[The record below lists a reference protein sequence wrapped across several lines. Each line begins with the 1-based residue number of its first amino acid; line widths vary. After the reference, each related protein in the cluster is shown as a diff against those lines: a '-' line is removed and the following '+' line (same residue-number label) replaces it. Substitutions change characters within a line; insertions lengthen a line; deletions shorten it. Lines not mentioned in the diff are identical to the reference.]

1 MHRFK
6 CTSTKPILP
15 SVDATTFPPRSPPEV
30 PPTRN
35 SPKKLQSTS
44 HHAMNLVWF
53 LTPALQITEY
63 HITKPSPAERLA
75 HEWAILFPV
84 SIRALFVEKVSLHW
98 EQQTKNRLLEKFIKS
113 TKYNIYRALY
123 LTQYLYLYN
132 NNFFRIFLLHF
143 SNFQNIII
151 FLVSIRD

>member
-1 MHRFK
+1 MHRSK

-15 SVDATTFPPRSPPEV
+15 SVDATTIPPRSPPEV

-35 SPKKLQSTS
+35 SPKKSPSTS

-53 LTPALQITEY
+53 LTLALIKMDQ
-63 HITKPSPAERLA
+63 HIQPSPATERLA
-75 HEWAILFPV
+75 HEWAILIPV

-98 EQQTKNRLLEKFIKS
+98 EQQTKYWLLEKFIKS
-113 TKYNIYRALY
+113 TKYYIYRALY

-132 NNFFRIFLLHF
+132 NNFLWIFCYI
-143 SNFQNIII
+143 FQT
-151 FLVSIRD
+151 LKTL

>member
-1 MHRFK
+1 MHRSK

-15 SVDATTFPPRSPPEV
+15 SVDATTIPPRSPPEV

-35 SPKKLQSTS
+35 SPKKSPSTS

-53 LTPALQITEY
+53 LTLALIKMDQ
-63 HITKPSPAERLA
+63 HIQPSPATERLA
-75 HEWAILFPV
+75 HEWAILIPV

-113 TKYNIYRALY
+113 TKYYIYRALY

-132 NNFFRIFLLHF
+132 NNFLWIFCYI
-143 SNFQNIII
+143 FQT
-151 FLVSIRD
+151 LKTL

>member
-1 MHRFK
+1 MHRSK

-15 SVDATTFPPRSPPEV
+15 SVDATTIPPRSPPEV

-35 SPKKLQSTS
+35 SPKKSPSTS

-53 LTPALQITEY
+53 LTLALIKMDQ
-63 HITKPSPAERLA
+63 HIQPSPATERLA
-75 HEWAILFPV
+75 HEWAILIPV

-113 TKYNIYRALY
+113 TKYYIYRALY

-151 FLVSIRD
+151 FLCL

>member
-1 MHRFK
+1 MHRSK

-15 SVDATTFPPRSPPEV
+15 SVDATTIPPRSPPEV

-35 SPKKLQSTS
+35 SPKKSPSTS

-53 LTPALQITEY
+53 LTLALIKMDQ
-63 HITKPSPAERLA
+63 HIQPSPATERLA
-75 HEWAILFPV
+75 HEWAILIPV

-132 NNFFRIFLLHF
+132 NNFFRIFCYI
-143 SNFQNIII
+143 FQT
-151 FLVSIRD
+151 FKTL